1 MGYENGKIYWIVPQ
15 NNTGIALSVYGNTQ
29 VSQNRNVIVWSKQD
43 VLDQLWR
50 VDIDNGF
57 ARIKSAINYDYALN
71 IWLGSSNYGN
81 CDIHTWS
88 DNKNDSK
95 INFKTIDASRNLY
108 LIQCYRND
116 ADNNLYLT
124 AESTASGAN
133 VKWAARNTGAN
144 QVWQLIEKT
153 NAGGNTGTGGGLGPY
168 GKYVYPTYCKKLSDD
183 FRLKATDTERQ
194 HLGIDIRDK
203 HADHGVYAFADGVV
217 SFVQD
222 ANHPDSGTNMWTMGN
237 CIAINHSNPTTNMS
251 GQYARTL
258 YMHLLSAPTLTP
270 GQQVKKGDHIG
281 TIGNTGKST
290 GPHLHFGLFVG
301 NDARMAPGVKGWTSI
316 SLLPVVDPINALPF
330 YHVDRS

>member
-1 MGYENGKIYWIVPQ
+1 MDYYKIIHPATGKVVNLYSTDSSSAVANGTRLLLYTWLDNNDQKWGLDYVGDLVLMRLARDNSKVMNRHSGNNNAIVWYYDGTAETQKDSLINTETENG
-15 NNTGIALSVYGNTQ
+15 NM
-29 VSQNRNVIVWSKQD
+29 
-43 VLDQLWR
+43 
-50 VDIDNGF
+50 
-57 ARIKSAINYDYALN
+57 RIKLAKRGLYLTKNTDDNYLY
-71 IWLGSSNYGN
+71 W
-81 CDIHTWS
+81 T
-88 DNKNDSK
+88 SK
-95 INFKTIDASRNLY
+95 INSNRQYFKL
-108 LIQCYRND
+108 
-116 ADNNLYLT
+116 
-124 AESTASGAN
+124 
-133 VKWAARNTGAN
+133 
-144 QVWQLIEKT
+144 EKVGSDT
-153 NAGGNTGTGGGLGPY
+153 SSGTGGGLGSY

-222 ANHPDSGTNMWTMGN
+222 ANHPDSGTDMWTMGN

-270 GQQVKKGDHIG
+270 GQQVKKGDRIG

-301 NDARMAPGVKGWTSI
+301 DNAQMAPGVKGWTKI
-316 SLLPVVDPINALPF
+316 STLPVVNPINALPF

>member
-1 MGYENGKIYWIVPQ
+1 MDYYKITHPATGKVVNLYSTDSNAAVKNGTRLLLYNQLDNDDQKWLLDYVNDSVLLRLARDPTKVMNRRSD
-15 NNTGIALSVYGNTQ
+15 NNNA
-29 VSQNRNVIVWSKQD
+29 IVWEYKEASETMRD
-43 VLDQLWR
+43 SL
-50 VDIDNGF
+50 IDTETDGGNM
-57 ARIKSAINYDYALN
+57 RIKLVSL
-71 IWLGSSNYGN
+71 
-81 CDIHTWS
+81 
-88 DNKNDSK
+88 
-95 INFKTIDASRNLY
+95 
-108 LIQCYRND
+108 
-116 ADNNLYLT
+116 NLYLT
-124 AESTASGAN
+124 KNADDNYLYWTSKINSN
-133 VKWAARNTGAN
+133 RQYFK
-144 QVWQLIEKT
+144 LEKVGSDT
-153 NAGGNTGTGGGLGPY
+153 SSGTGGGLGPY

-222 ANHPDSGTNMWTMGN
+222 ANHPDSGTDMWTMGN

-270 GQQVKKGDHIG
+270 GQQVKKGDRIG

-301 NDARMAPGVKGWTSI
+301 DNAQMAPGVKGWTKI
-316 SLLPVVDPINALPF
+316 STLPVVNPINALPF
-330 YHVDRS
+330 YHVDMS